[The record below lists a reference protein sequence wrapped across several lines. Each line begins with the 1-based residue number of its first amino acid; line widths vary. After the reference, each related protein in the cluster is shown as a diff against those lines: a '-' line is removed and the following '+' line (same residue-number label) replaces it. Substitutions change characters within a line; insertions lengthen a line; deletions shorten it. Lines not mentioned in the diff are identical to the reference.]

1 MSVPSLPPVTV
12 PGVFAAAPREIA
24 KEVIRRTGLIFLRAS
39 KPWGL
44 EWSSGRKT
52 WCSGLDQGTCA
63 PQTMWPR
70 RLDASTRAT
79 DAQREVCA
87 AYIKSQTHEGWAL
100 IATRFDDG
108 GFSGA
113 NLERPALRT
122 LLEAIEQRRIDVFV
136 YKVDRLT
143 HRSPISPS

>member
-1 MSVPSLPPVTV
+1 
-12 PGVFAAAPREIA
+12 
-24 KEVIRRTGLIFLRAS
+24 
-39 KPWGL
+39 
-44 EWSSGRKT
+44 
-52 WCSGLDQGTCA
+52 
-63 PQTMWPR
+63 MWPR

-79 DAQREVCA
+79 DAQRQASA

-122 LLEAIEQRRIDVFV
+122 LLEAIEQRRIDVVV

-143 HRSPISPS
+143 HRWPISLFIGTACIGRSLLRKISIWRQY